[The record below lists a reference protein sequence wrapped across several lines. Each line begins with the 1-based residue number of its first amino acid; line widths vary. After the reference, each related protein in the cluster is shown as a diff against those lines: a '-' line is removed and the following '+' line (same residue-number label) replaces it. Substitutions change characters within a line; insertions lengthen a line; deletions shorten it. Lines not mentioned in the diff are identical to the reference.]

1 MQNDDDGG
9 GDDDT
14 KQEALEPLSSMN
26 KYIYYS
32 SPGLPHLRVC
42 VCGGGCTL
50 YAGIYTHVSICGGI
64 FETGSITGSDCLG

>member
-42 VCGGGCTL
+42 VCGGGV
-50 YAGIYTHVSICGGI
+50 YAVCRNIHPCEHLWRH
-64 FETGSITGSDCLG
+64 F